1 MKLYNDAF
9 EEKERYRV
17 LKKIGISQKT
27 LKKGIQKELLF
38 IYVVPFFI
46 FECPAFNK
54 SVIKNMI
61 KFMNYC
67 L

>member
-38 IYVVPFFI
+38 IYGRSILIMMYHHI
-46 FECPAFNK
+46 FQ
-54 SVIKNMI
+54 
-61 KFMNYC
+61 FM
-67 L
+67 LLLI